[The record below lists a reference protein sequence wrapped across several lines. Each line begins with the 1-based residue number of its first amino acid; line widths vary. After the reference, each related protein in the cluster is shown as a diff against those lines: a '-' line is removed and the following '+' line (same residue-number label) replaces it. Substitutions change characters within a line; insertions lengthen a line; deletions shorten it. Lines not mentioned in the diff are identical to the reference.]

1 MNLCEILANLCETT
15 NIFLMS
21 TQNKVEIVPFSPDL
35 KEHIKILNIEW
46 LRKYFRVEEKDELV
60 LSNPQ
65 EEIINKGGMIFYAKF
80 NDEILGTVSLMKL
93 DEDTFELSKMAV
105 SDKAQGLGIGNK
117 LLIHSIAV
125 AEENNIKK
133 LLLYSNRILLP
144 ALHLYEKFG
153 FIEVPLGD
161 VSYERADI
169 KMEKTIS

>member
-1 MNLCEILANLCETT
+1 MYLCETT
-15 NIFLMS
+15 DIIMN
-21 TQNKVEIVPFSPDL
+21 TQNTVEIIPFTPDL

-46 LRKYFRVEEKDELV
+46 LEKYFRVEDKDELV

-65 EEIINKGGMIFYAKF
+65 GEIIDKGGMIFYAKY

-93 DEDTFELSKMAV
+93 DDNTFELSKMAV

-153 FIEVPLGD
+153 FVEVPLGD